1 MHRLMPVQKT
11 IEPEPFILELAAIPM
26 KVSHDRTERDLKVLT
41 KHFFLRF
48 FDNETISLGEKK
60 LKYFIQFLCGI
71 SLPGLIFAL
80 YIIPYYFDFL
90 PFWHRRSYWGQTG
103 DHYFYIVFSM
113 IVMGMVTVLE
123 WDLLFLDSLDIL
135 VLGAMPTPPQK
146 ILFAKSLA
154 LLMFLGTAFAAANL
168 PGILGYTLLTN
179 PDFLFH
185 CMFAQTIAVMLGGAF
200 AVTVFLSLQG
210 CILTFFGAGA
220 FRKVSPILQTCS
232 LILLFIVLF
241 LTPALWGHLSAI
253 LSSGSKAVFYFPP
266 FWFLGVYQT
275 LLKTPNALPV
285 FRQLATIGLFCT
297 LITTIIAVASYPLAY
312 RRKARQIIE
321 GDLRKQTRR
330 WLRNRIDKALNA
342 SYLQTSRQRAIYHF
356 LSQTLSRLPKQRI
369 HLAIHAGFGLALV
382 ISTVLAFRVSP
393 GKITPVFSPMGLR
406 ASIPILAFWLLAG
419 LRMSFQSPVNTKA
432 SWIFKFIDP
441 RPNLDY
447 AAGLERW
454 VLLRIVVLTT
464 SIAFFSGILSP
475 LALSSAQS
483 IAVQIFAA
491 VAGCVVLA
499 KIFFYR
505 SWIPPFSIAQAKQR
519 KDLVWMLSIYVFI
532 FPSFVW
538 RVTSC
543 ERRMEMDFGY
553 FVKMSVYVFLA
564 VGIIEFL
571 RRRAIRRELDWNEA
585 EEEEGSDAPFQRL
598 GLSS

>member
-1 MHRLMPVQKT
+1 
-11 IEPEPFILELAAIPM
+11 
-26 KVSHDRTERDLKVLT
+26 
-41 KHFFLRF
+41 
-48 FDNETISLGEKK
+48 
-60 LKYFIQFLCGI
+60 
-71 SLPGLIFAL
+71 
-80 YIIPYYFDFL
+80 
-90 PFWHRRSYWGQTG
+90 
-103 DHYFYIVFSM
+103 
-113 IVMGMVTVLE
+113 
-123 WDLLFLDSLDIL
+123 
-135 VLGAMPTPPQK
+135 
-146 ILFAKSLA
+146 
-154 LLMFLGTAFAAANL
+154 MFLGAALAATNL
-168 PGILGYTLLTN
+168 PGILAYPLLTN
-179 PDFLFH
+179 LDHPFH
-185 CMFAQTIAVMLGGAF
+185 YMFAQTTAVVMSGLF
-200 AVTVFLSLQG
+200 AVTLLLGLQG
-210 CILTFFGAGA
+210 CILTFMGAGA
-220 FRKVSPILQTCS
+220 FRRLSPILQTCG
-232 LILLFIVLF
+232 LILFFILLF
-241 LTPALWGHLSAI
+241 LTPVFWAHISAI
-253 LSSGSKAVFYFPP
+253 LNSGNKAVLFFPP
-266 FWFLGVYQT
+266 FWFLGIYQAVLEKSYT
-275 LLKTPNALPV
+275 LPI
-285 FRQLATIGLFCT
+285 FRELARIGYFCT
-297 LITTIIAVASYPLAY
+297 LITTTLSVATYPLAY
-312 RRKARQIIE
+312 RRRARQIIQ
-321 GDLRKQTRR
+321 GDFGKQTRHG
-330 WLRNRIDKALNA
+330 LRSWIEKMLNN

-382 ISTVLAFRVSP
+382 ISTVLAFRGSP

-419 LRMSFQSPVNTKA
+419 LRMSFQSPVNVKA

-464 SIAFFSGILSP
+464 TIAFFSGILSP

-505 SWIPPFSIAQAKQR
+505 SWIPPFSVAQAKQR
-519 KDLVWMLSIYVFI
+519 KNLVWMLSIYVFV

-571 RRRAIRRELDWNEA
+571 RRRAIHKEWDWREA
-585 EEEEGSDAPFQRL
+585 EEEEDNDAPFQRL
-598 GLSS
+598 GLTS